1 MALKTF
7 RPTSPGLR
15 HLVQVDR
22 SQLWK
27 GPPIKTLVEG
37 KTKTGGRNN
46 TGRITVRHIGGGHKQ
61 RYRLVDFKRTRHNEA
76 AKVVAIEY
84 DPIRTARLALIQ
96 YADGQKSY
104 ILAPA
109 ALQVGSSVMSG
120 EKAAP

>member
-7 RPTSPGLR
+7 RPTTPSNRYKQWPSF
-15 HLVQVDR
+15 DE
-22 SQLWK
+22 
-27 GPPIKTLVEG
+27 I
-37 KTKTGGRNN
+37 TKHEPERALTEARKKSGGRNN

-109 ALQVGSSVMSG
+109 ALQVGS
-120 EKAAP
+120 